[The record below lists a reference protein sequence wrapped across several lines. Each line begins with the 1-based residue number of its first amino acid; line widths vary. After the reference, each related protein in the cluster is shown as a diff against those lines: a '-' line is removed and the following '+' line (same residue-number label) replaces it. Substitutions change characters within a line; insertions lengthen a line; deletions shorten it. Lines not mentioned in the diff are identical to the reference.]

1 MPVKSES
8 LVVLDRDGL
17 INVDFGYVH
26 TRKDFQ
32 FMPGIF
38 ELCSLFSKHGMT
50 MVVATNQSGI
60 ARNFY
65 TEKEFDELSEWMVAE
80 FRNQGIEISKVYR
93 CPHLPLDVQTDLSS
107 TSSGCFCRKPQPGM
121 LLEALREFKKEAR
134 QSIIFGDKETDM
146 LAGLNAGFETRILV
160 GDENNSS
167 SCTKRFADLSGA
179 LDYFKEKL
187 EMSEIL

>member
-8 LVVLDRDGL
+8 LVVLDRDGV

-26 TRKDFQ
+26 TRKNFQ

-80 FRNQGIEISKVYR
+80 FRSQGIEISKVYR
-93 CPHLPLDVQTDLSS
+93 CPHLPKEVQTDLSS
-107 TSSGCFCRKPQPGM
+107 KSSGCSCRKPKPGM
-121 LLEALREFKKEAR
+121 LLDALREFRKEAR
-134 QSIIFGDKETDM
+134 KAIILGDKETDM
-146 LAGLNAGFETRILV
+146 LAGLNAGFETRILI
-160 GDENNSS
+160 GDEKDTS
-167 SCTKRFADLSGA
+167 SCTERFVDLIGA
-179 LDYFKEKL
+179 LNYFKDKL
-187 EMSEIL
+187 EMSEIS